1 MPCALSPPLSALGWS
16 SGWHVWSRWIPLWMC
31 CYHRAPVLLTG
42 PFHATLVVFLSCAYL
57 PAPFLPPAWGATFQ
71 EHSLDC
77 ACCSPEPFCSRW
89 YDTPLSDWKKK
100 TNEKLRGALPN
111 AAWWE
116 CTEGETQISQRKRTK
131 ETFLS
136 CFLLGGGQR
145 WEREAP
151 MPFPIRNNCSSLL
164 WPGFDSLKV
173 PHSVN
178 LTKWGMSI

>member
-1 MPCALSPPLSALGWS
+1 MCSLSPSLS
-16 SGWHVWSRWIPLWMC
+16 SGLVLWVAC
-31 CYHRAPVLLTG
+31 LEQVNTTVDVLLS
-42 PFHATLVVFLSCAYL
+42 PCPSAAYWPIPCHFSCFPLVCIPPCSSFTSCLGCYIL
-57 PAPFLPPAWGATFQ
+57 GAFSWLCVLQ
-71 EHSLDC
+71 SGAVLQPLVWHS
-77 ACCSPEPFCSRW
+77 PV
-89 YDTPLSDWKKK
+89 PLEK
-100 TNEKLRGALPN
+100 TNKKLRGALPN

-173 PHSVN
+173 SRSVN

>member
-1 MPCALSPPLSALGWS
+1 MIVRVA
-16 SGWHVWSRWIPLWMC
+16 VRSRF
-31 CYHRAPVLLTG
+31 AAVGVTLTCPTG
-42 PFHATLVVFLSCAYL
+42 
-57 PAPFLPPAWGATFQ
+57 
-71 EHSLDC
+71 
-77 ACCSPEPFCSRW
+77 
-89 YDTPLSDWKKK
+89 KNK
-100 TNEKLRGALPN
+100 KLRGALPN

-164 WPGFDSLKV
+164 
-173 PHSVN
+173 
-178 LTKWGMSI
+178 

>member
-100 TNEKLRGALPN
+100 QTKNSGVRCLTLPDGSALKEKHKSRKGSEPKRPSCLVFCWEEGRGGREKLR
-111 AAWWE
+111 
-116 CTEGETQISQRKRTK
+116 CR
-131 ETFLS
+131 F
-136 CFLLGGGQR
+136 
-145 WEREAP
+145 
-151 MPFPIRNNCSSLL
+151 PFGITAVVFCDL
-164 WPGFDSLKV
+164 D
-173 PHSVN
+173 
-178 LTKWGMSI
+178 LTV